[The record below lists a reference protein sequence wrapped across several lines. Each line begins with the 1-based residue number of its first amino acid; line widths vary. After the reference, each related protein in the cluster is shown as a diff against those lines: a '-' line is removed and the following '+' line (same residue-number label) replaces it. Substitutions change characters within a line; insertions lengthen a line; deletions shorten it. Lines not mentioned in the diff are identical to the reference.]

1 MPGYPPPDRVSGED
15 IKCISEFGRKAT
27 LQLNIL
33 SGIQII
39 IGAIY
44 VIFEGVSVFLQREWS
59 LVNYMVLP
67 GGVYFILIGTIGLVA
82 VRKNTKCWIKC
93 VFVLNFINCW
103 LGCPLYLTMF
113 SLRAGSG
120 IPECADFDDCHKTQ
134 TAFAMSIVQ
143 LIAIVIETIAS
154 LWSVCLCTL
163 G

>member
-1 MPGYPPPDRVSGED
+1 MPGYPPPDRVSGQD
-15 IKCISEFGRKAT
+15 IKCISKFGQKAT

-33 SGIQII
+33 SGIQIT

-44 VIFEGVSVFLQREWS
+44 VIFEGVSVILQREWYF
-59 LVNYMVLP
+59 LNYMVLP
-67 GGVYFILIGTIGLVA
+67 GGAYFILIGTIGLVA

-93 VFVLNFINCW
+93 VFVLNLINIL

-113 SLRAGSG
+113 SMRAGSG
-120 IPECADFDDCHKTQ
+120 IPEWDSDDCHKTQ

-143 LIAIVIETIAS
+143 LIAIVTETIAS

>member
-1 MPGYPPPDRVSGED
+1 MPGYPPPDRVSGQD
-15 IKCISEFGRKAT
+15 IKCISKFGRKAT

-93 VFVLNFINCW
+93 VYVLNLTNWGLF
-103 LGCPLYLTMF
+103 CPLYLIIF
-113 SLRAGSG
+113 SMLARSG
-120 IPECADFDDCHKTQ
+120 IPECDSDDCHKKHA
-134 TAFAMSIVQ
+134 AFAMSIVQ

-154 LWSVCLCTL
+154 FWSVCLC
-163 G
+163 